1 MEYVYCVATL
11 PIRQIRSCVFTT
23 RYISGSLH
31 RSLTRPQVPCGPIP
45 PSLLHL
51 KKMKRFSTTH
61 STLNVSLTK
70 RFYAFAI
77 VQIIPTTEILHN
89 IYLCILMCVD
99 PLNPEYGFAGRHWY
113 IAVCSM
119 PTINCLDPPWPHHNS
134 KVPWCF
140 FHRDFSSAIF
150 LLPTSRSG
158 GEPLALQRRSPEF
171 SQKARL
177 ENIVTDCAVIQ
188 GIIIL
193 IWPK

>member
-99 PLNPEYGFAGRHWY
+99 LLNPEYGSAGRHWY
-113 IAVCSM
+113 MTVCSM
-119 PTINCLDPPWPHHNS
+119 PTINCAWIPHSRTTTREFLGAFSTEFFRQPFIYYTRPGPVKDPWSCNGGPRNS
-134 KVPWCF
+134 RKR
-140 FHRDFSSAIF
+140 RD
-150 LLPTSRSG
+150 
-158 GEPLALQRRSPEF
+158 
-171 SQKARL
+171 
-177 ENIVTDCAVIQ
+177 
-188 GIIIL
+188 
-193 IWPK
+193 